1 MLWEKSGILGK
12 ILVSL
17 VGIGNGLR
25 PRPVGAALLSY
36 SRRHVVDFFA
46 NESQFV
52 FAVGNK
58 GLPFIA
64 DVAFPLWKKNRR

>member
-25 PRPVGAALLSY
+25 SRAVGAALLGY
-36 SRRHVVDFFA
+36 SRRHVVDFLA
-46 NESQFV
+46 GESQFV
-52 FAVGNK
+52 FAVGNE
-58 GLPFIA
+58 GLPLIA
-64 DVAFPLWKKNRR
+64 DVTFPLWKKNWG